1 MMNTNQWKK
10 IAMISITSLT
20 LVGCDILDN
29 SDIEDAPQDEDIEV
43 VEEGEYTSDGSG
55 NVDEDGQVRISEV
68 RVDVSS
74 GITDAVE
81 AVDEAV
87 VSVINLQAVDPWS
100 GFGQTESQETEED
113 LAQAGTGSGAV
124 YKVDG
129 DTAYVFTNN
138 HVIEGSDAIDVMFK
152 DGSRAEATLVGTD
165 MWTDIAVLAIDA
177 ENVTTIAEFGD
188 SENLS
193 VGEPAIAIG
202 SPLGTEFASSVTSG
216 IISAVGRTVPVD
228 TNADGEYDW
237 EMTAIQTDAAIN
249 PGNSGGPLV
258 NVSGQVIGINSM
270 KISSNLVEGMGF
282 AIPSN
287 DAVDII
293 NELEENGEVTRP
305 VIGVG
310 MVDIAM
316 VSHQQRIN
324 VLNLPEEVS
333 SGVVVAEVVQG
344 SAADEAGLEAQDVIV
359 GFNGVEVANGI
370 ELRQQIYESS
380 AGDEV
385 EVEFYRNGELQSTT
399 MILQTSNESL

>member
-1 MMNTNQWKK
+1 MNTNQWKK